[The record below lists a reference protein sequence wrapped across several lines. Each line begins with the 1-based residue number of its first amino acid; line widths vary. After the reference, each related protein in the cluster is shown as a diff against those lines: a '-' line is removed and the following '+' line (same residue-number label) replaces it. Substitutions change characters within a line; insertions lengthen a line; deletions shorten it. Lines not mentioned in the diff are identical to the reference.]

1 MSTCLWGNT
10 SLDWYI
16 AVDDDFKESLVKVKI
31 TLMQI

>member
-10 SLDWYI
+10 SLDWYVV
-16 AVDDDFKESLVKVKI
+16 VDDDFKESLVKVKS